1 MHYEIIL
8 SPAAIEDL
16 RILKAHWRAEV
27 RDAIETHLR
36 HDPATESKS
45 RIKRLRGVSRPQFR
59 LRVGEIRVYYD
70 VSDDLVEVLGIVL
83 KSEADAWLE
92 RVEKRE

>member
-1 MHYEIIL
+1 MRYEIIL
-8 SPAAIEDL
+8 SPAAIKDL
-16 RILKAHWRAEV
+16 RTLKAHWRAKV

-36 HDPATESKS
+36 HDPAKESKS

-70 VSDDLVEVLGIVL
+70 VAEDLVEVLGIVL
-83 KSEADAWLE
+83 RSEADAWLE
-92 RVEKRE
+92 RVEKQE